1 MSMVP
6 RHSNSVMGGPV
17 STTMFSNSDVL
28 EFRAGVVLDNSTP
41 VEAVPNLSSALSA
54 AHHNESNHF
63 DKAAIVE
70 AVQAVLSSR
79 NTSRQTQPVVC
90 DTTRDE
96 FLETVRVAM
105 ANVESA
111 KSKVSLGTTYTA
123 PAASPTLSHERL
135 SREHVRDIVKS
146 IVGETMGRMNTSA
159 PNVSEPESHKAE
171 SYKDIVMKEVAARRA
186 RRDALTDHNS
196 VSSNRPHTTRIDAES
211 IEKAVRAAIEKHANP
226 GRGTQVS
233 RSEKMHSILS

>member
-1 MSMVP
+1 MSMAP

-123 PAASPTLSHERL
+123 PAASHTL
-135 SREHVRDIVKS
+135 SREHVREIVKS
-146 IVGETMGRMNTSA
+146 VVGETMGRMNTSA